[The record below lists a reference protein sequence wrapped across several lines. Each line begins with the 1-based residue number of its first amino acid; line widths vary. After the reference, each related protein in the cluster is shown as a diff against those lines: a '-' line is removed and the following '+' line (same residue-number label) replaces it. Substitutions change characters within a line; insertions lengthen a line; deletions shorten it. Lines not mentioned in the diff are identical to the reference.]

1 MEYGIVLYLVQHQGA
16 MCRSSRLVAALMG
29 VEESDSLAGARL
41 RSHIL
46 RIRRHLRAIE
56 PGQEPISNVRG
67 IGYRLDAPPEP
78 GPGA

>member
-1 MEYGIVLYLVQHQGA
+1 

-29 VEESDSLAGARL
+29 LEESDSVAGARL

-46 RIRRHLRAIE
+46 RIRRQLRTIE
-56 PGQEPISNVRG
+56 PGHELIPNMRG